1 MGTNKCYRITP
12 HQIAWSNTS
21 VDGVPERELFV
32 SDAVRLWQAQPQA
45 STQWPAAAGTLY
57 LLTAGTMSFADGEVL
72 EQGDLY
78 WCNSENEYFTA
89 GPSGA
94 NIYCI
99 APAEDIGREI
109 PSQQIVSANL
119 PWQNFDDPAGRP
131 TQPVQVLLEGSLAV
145 LRTRFDPDYIAGE
158 HWHDFDTLY
167 FITDGRMQ
175 FGDEGW
181 FEQGDIRAV
190 HGGHSYGPERP
201 GVNGVEF
208 LLISL
213 GGAVALHWSDLEPPP

>member
-1 MGTNKCYRITP
+1 METRKCYRITADET
-12 HQIAWSNTS
+12 AWSNTPG
-21 VDGVPERELFV
+21 DGVKERQLFHSDVVELRETQL
-32 SDAVRLWQAQPQA
+32 DASIR
-45 STQWPAAAGTLY
+45 WPASAGTLY
-57 LLTAGTMSFADGEVL
+57 LLTSGSIVL
-72 EQGDLY
+72 AEGDVLRQGDLY
-78 WCNSENEYFTA
+78 WCNEHNVDFSVGA
-89 GPSGA
+89 GGA
-94 NIYCI
+94 TIYCVK
-99 APAEDIGREI
+99 PLQNIGREL
-109 PSQQIVSANL
+109 PSLQVVSADL

-131 TQPVQVLLEGSLAV
+131 TQPVQVLLEGSLSV

-181 FEQGDIRAV
+181 FEPGDIRAV

-201 GVNGVEF
+201 GSDGVEF
-208 LLISL
+208 VLISL